1 LEGKRRQP
9 RAAENSNRDSM
20 EAFQHEYPL
29 DEHGVQDVIQHW
41 AAKRSEPRWKNLARM
56 ALEYL
61 SIPAMSA
68 EPEYVF
74 SAAKLTITER
84 GRALIDEAISAVECL
99 KSWSRDGFISAKYKQ
114 LQELDEMLGELSK
127 SEVEKKKQKPAA

>member
-1 LEGKRRQP
+1 
-9 RAAENSNRDSM
+9 M
-20 EAFQHEYPL
+20 EAFQHEHPL
-29 DEHGVQDVIQHW
+29 GEHGVQDVIQHW
-41 AAKRSEPRWKNLARM
+41 AAKRSEPRCKNLARM

-74 SAAKLTITER
+74 RGAKLTITDR
-84 GRALIDEAISAVECL
+84 GRALRDEAISAVECL

-114 LQELDEMLGELSK
+114 LQELDEMLGGVVK
-127 SEVEKKKQKPAA
+127 IGGGKEKTKASGIICVCIGTAVKYF

>member
-1 LEGKRRQP
+1 MSSNPFAALEGKRRQP
-9 RAAENSNRDSM
+9 RAAENSNRDTM
-20 EAFQHEYPL
+20 EAFQHEHPL
-29 DEHGVQDVIQHW
+29 DEHGVTDVIQHW
-41 AAKRSEPRWKNLARM
+41 AAKRSEPRWKKLARM

-84 GRALIDEAISAVECL
+84 GRTLIDEPISAVEGL
-99 KSWSRDGFISAKYKQ
+99 KSWSRDGFIQTSQPYKPVQKSCSAAA
-114 LQELDEMLGELSK
+114 SK
-127 SEVEKKKQKPAA
+127 P